1 MNRITE
7 LLGYKTDDKAFEHI
21 LETFDNRTIFDW
33 FVDWQKI
40 YNKIDNVDYHLNV
53 LNYIIGKPD
62 PQKAL
67 MEVISKDPEI
77 VPIIPLLIASRDR
90 VFNILN
96 LNEDSGSELSIP
108 ESVKYDLRSK
118 PKYSEQEIQK
128 IADFF
133 LKAGLYKL
141 TVEKRIKNFV
151 DYMYGIEVGLDSNA
165 RKNRSGI
172 LMEKIVGKYFESLK
186 RKYHDDFC
194 YCKQANNDKIE
205 ETFSVNIKIP
215 DRTYDFAI
223 RSKDK
228 LFLMEVNYY
237 TGGGSKLNATARE
250 YKERLNDIRENC
262 DTIDFIWIT
271 DGKGWDSAKRFL
283 KEYYLQG
290 GYLFNLHL
298 LKDGILE
305 KLLFPPAEYH

>member
-7 LLGYKTDDKAFEHI
+7 LLGYKTDDEAFEYI
-21 LETFDNRTIFDW
+21 LKTFENRTIFDW
-33 FVDWQKI
+33 FVDWEKI
-40 YNKIDNVDYHLNV
+40 YSKINDIEYHLNV
-53 LNYIIGKPD
+53 LNYIIGKTD

-67 MEVISKDPEI
+67 IEVISKDPGI
-77 VPIIPLLIASRDR
+77 VPIIPFLIASRER
-90 VFNILN
+90 VFNILDEN
-96 LNEDSGSELSIP
+96 SGSELSIP
-108 ESVKYDLRSK
+108 ESIKYDFRSK
-118 PKYSEQEIQK
+118 QKYPKEEIQK

-133 LKAGLYKL
+133 LKSGLNALILENK
-141 TVEKRIKNFV
+141 IKNFV

-186 RKYHDDFC
+186 KKYHDDFC

-205 ETFSVNIKIP
+205 RTFSVNIEIP

-250 YKERLNDIRENC
+250 YKERLNDIRTHC

-271 DGKGWDSAKRFL
+271 DGKGWNFAKRFL

-290 GYLFNLHL
+290 GYLFNLNL